1 MPSLREGLVVTI
13 KLVPDYLH
21 ALRWCIALIGVV
33 LSAGCGGGGR
43 GGTSAP
49 APTPTVTISSSSS
62 SASVNSVVTIS
73 WSSTNASSCT
83 ASGAWAG
90 PKVTSG
96 SESFT
101 LSAAADY
108 SFTLSCSGRGGGAS
122 ASVTVSGYQT
132 VNGVTVDGYIRLA
145 DVFIDENNNFTRDSG
160 ENNTTSDSEGKFTSL
175 KYTPGNLMSLGGFD
189 VDSGNRLDQLL
200 LVNKLSQHSD
210 LLVISPVTSVAALMV
225 TPEDVNAALGI
236 DNSINIETTDPIA
249 TMADGTKY
257 KYLYEKGSQVTALVF
272 SMQSALNEINVLQ
285 ETSETYFLEL
295 AKTLEAQ
302 YAETSEVVDIESEAF
317 IDAYVDAVLA
327 TKDTVIQDDRKTD
340 IKKLLHSL
348 VPVISVRFNAT
359 TTTAIANFTTGTFI
373 TDFKAMAQ
381 GTASSSLSASYAT
394 DINSLIA
401 TDQNIEPNDLVIK
414 ISLADDSATVDEDS
428 SVVIAVL
435 SNDTYVTPVYGFSIV
450 TSAPSNGQVLLN
462 ADNTLSYVPNTN
474 FNGADAFTYTVAV
487 DDRSATANVSVIVNP
502 INDAPVISGLSSS
515 ISVAENQTYVVTV
528 SASDVDG
535 DTLTYTLTGADV
547 SSLSINSSSG
557 VITFN
562 SAPDYET
569 RATYS
574 VTVNVSDGTNTT
586 SQVLTINVTDV
597 NETSVS
603 TIADSVSTNEDSA
616 VTLNPLANDTIV
628 TAGYPVSVSA
638 GSPDNGSVVV
648 NSDNTLT
655 YTPSLNFYGT
665 DSFTYTVTVGAV
677 FSSAAVT
684 ITVNGVNDLPIIN
697 SLSSTLTPDEN
708 QTAVVTV
715 NASDVETSSL
725 SYSISG
731 TDRSFFSISNSGV
744 LTFNSAPD
752 YESPSDA
759 DADNSYAITISV
771 GDGTATTSQA
781 VTVDVQN
788 VADQVSGVAVDG
800 YVAGATVFQDLDNDG
815 VLDSGE
821 PNTST
826 NALGSFSLTLSSVNK
841 SAPVRIINGYD
852 LATNEIHPSI
862 MDISVTETGSYI
874 ITPLSTLVGRLKIE
888 DTTLSGTVPQSMIS
902 AALGITLT
910 DSPNDS
916 ILGFDP
922 IAYFNGSDSTLA
934 AEARPVFAASQ
945 LLMAQGGGN
954 YGVNKYITD
963 QVLAAL
969 STTLTSASGTS
980 ISMSSAADITAIK
993 QDAYDAIFNGI
1004 VDTTLADN
1012 PPINN
1017 VQFKNNKAVMTDY
1030 LNGSSSSQVQHSLY
1044 GVHDGTTT
1052 LVADLVGAKL
1062 DYENLKQIIDNDGT
1076 GTPLDLSFE
1085 LSSLPIGSGSTS
1097 VTLRLFYGSDAVQD
1111 SDEDYLQVTLTAD
1124 WESDGTTLQVKLPA
1138 NSNLVATFFD
1148 RSGTTLSRTVT
1159 NLSED
1164 VITATKDGPNRPQS
1178 LAIRLSS
1185 LFNAFPTEVSGLSSF
1200 LDGAATFTYQ
1210 VEFGSFTIYDHL
1222 ENPFTKI
1229 QGTFEV
1235 NSTPDIAVFADD
1247 IYVHENATTKDI
1259 TFRLSQA
1266 SSSTVTVDYAIAS
1279 ASSASSSD
1287 YALSAGTVTIP
1298 AGSTSATLAVAVTN
1312 DTAVESQEEIRL
1324 SLSNAQN
1331 AVLGRTT
1338 VSAYITDGE
1347 KILDNSAQK
1356 AILVNN
1362 IFKDSKASINSYLK
1376 NALDSSSVT
1385 ISGTSY
1391 TYSQVLVN
1399 NGITADVYAYID
1411 SIVDDYEV
1419 MAEAIISAI
1428 MTKSNAYVDSEL
1440 SGFITY
1446 SGFAQALTQLNSGL
1460 KGLDVSQIVGTNI
1473 NKDGSYPNG
1482 QSILTLQTAV
1492 TGKVDTL
1499 VTLAAD
1505 TVADILGTDTNANF
1519 PNANVIIGTDGD
1531 DTISGTSGSDLIAS
1545 FNGADTVNGLAG
1557 NDKIL
1562 GGSGVDTIN
1571 GGDNDDHIY
1580 GYAGN
1585 DILAGDAGAD
1595 KVLGGL
1601 GNDTIRGGA
1610 GDDDLRGETGDDTIY
1625 TGAGTDTVT
1634 GGLGNDTII
1643 IDGL

>member
-1 MPSLREGLVVTI
+1 ML
-13 KLVPDYLH
+13 
-21 ALRWCIALIGVV
+21 
-33 LSAGCGGGGR
+33 
-43 GGTSAP
+43 
-49 APTPTVTISSSSS
+49 
-62 SASVNSVVTIS
+62 
-73 WSSTNASSCT
+73 
-83 ASGAWAG
+83 
-90 PKVTSG
+90 
-96 SESFT
+96 
-101 LSAAADY
+101 
-108 SFTLSCSGRGGGAS
+108 
-122 ASVTVSGYQT
+122 
-132 VNGVTVDGYIRLA
+132 
-145 DVFIDENNNFTRDSG
+145 
-160 ENNTTSDSEGKFTSL
+160 TSDDIK
-175 KYTPGNLMSLGGFD
+175 
-189 VDSGNRLDQLL
+189 
-200 LVNKLSQHSD
+200 
-210 LLVISPVTSVAALMV
+210 
-225 TPEDVNAALGI
+225 AALGI
-236 DNSINIETTDPIA
+236 DNSIDIATTDPIA
-249 TMADGTKY
+249 TMADGDKY
-257 KYLYEKGSQVTALVF
+257 EYLYEKGSQITALVF
-272 SMQSALNEINVLQ
+272 SMQSALNEINALQ

-302 YAETSEVVDIESEAF
+302 YAETSEVVDIETEVF
-317 IDAYVDAVLA
+317 IDAYVDAVLVA
-327 TKDTVIQDDRKTD
+327 KETVIQDDRKTD
-340 IKKLLHSL
+340 IKNALHSL
-348 VPVISVRFNAT
+348 VPVISVRFKAAI
-359 TTTAIANFTTGTFI
+359 TTALSNFTTGQFI

-381 GTASSSLSASYAT
+381 GTASSTLAASYAT
-394 DINSLIA
+394 DINALIA
-401 TDQNIEPNDLVIK
+401 ADQSIEPGDLVIK

-435 SNDTYVTPVYGFSIV
+435 SNDTYMTPVYGFSIA

-474 FNGADAFTYTVAV
+474 FNGTDAFTYTVTV
-487 DDRSATANVSVIVNP
+487 DDRSATANVSIIVNP

-515 ISVAENQTYVVTV
+515 ISVAENLAFVVTV
-528 SASDVDG
+528 SASDVEG
-535 DTLTYTLTGADV
+535 DTLTYTLTGTDA

-569 RATYS
+569 KATYSVTLNVSDGTNTTSQAIIISVTDTDEVGNAPVITSFPTFSAAENQTAVGMVTATDADTSDTLTYTLTGTDASSLSINSSSGVITFNSAPDYETKATYSVTVHVSDGTNTTPQALSINVTDVNETSPVITSSPTFSAAENQLAVGTVTATDADTSDTLTYTLTGTDASSLSINSSSGVITFNSAPDYESKATYS

-586 SQVLTINVTDV
+586 PQALSINVTDV
-597 NETSVS
+597 NETSPVITSSPTFSAAENQVAVDTVTATDADTSDTLTYTLTGTDASSLSINISSGVITFDSAPDYETKATYFVTVNVSDGTNTTPQALSISVTNVNESSVS
-603 TIADSVSTNEDSA
+603 TIADSASTNEESA
-616 VTLNPLANDTIV
+616 VTLNPLTNDTIV

-638 GSPDNGSVVV
+638 GSPGNGSVVV
-648 NSDNTLT
+648 NSGNTLT
-655 YTPSLNFYGT
+655 YTPSLNFFGT
-665 DSFTYTVTVGAV
+665 DSFTYTVTVESV
-677 FSSAAVT
+677 SSSAEVT

-708 QTAVVTV
+708 QTVVVTV
-715 NASDVETSSL
+715 NASDIETSSL

-731 TDRSFFSISNSGV
+731 TDRSLFGISNSGA
-744 LTFNSAPD
+744 LTFNTAPD

-759 DADNSYAITISV
+759 DADNSYAITITV

-781 VTVDVQN
+781 VTVEVQN

-826 NALGSFSLTLSSVNK
+826 NSLGSFSLILSSVNK

-874 ITPLSTLVGRLKIE
+874 ITPISTLVGRLKIE

-980 ISMSSAADITAIK
+980 ISMSSAADIIAIK

-1004 VDTTLADN
+1004 VDTTLADS

-1085 LSSLPIGSGSTS
+1085 LSSLPVGSGSTS

-1111 SDEDYLQVTLTAD
+1111 SNEDYLQVTLTAN
-1124 WESDGTTLQVKLPA
+1124 WESDGTTLQVQLPA

-1159 NLSED
+1159 NIAED
-1164 VITATKDGPNRPQS
+1164 VITATKDGPNRPTS
-1178 LAIRLSS
+1178 LAIRLST

-1229 QGTFEV
+1229 QGTFAV

-1259 TFRLSQA
+1259 IFRLSQA
-1266 SSSTVTVDYAIAS
+1266 SSSNVTVDYAISA

-1287 YALSAGTVTIP
+1287 YTLSAGTVTIP
-1298 AGSTSATLAVAVTN
+1298 AGSTSTTLAVAVTN

-1347 KILDNSAQK
+1347 KILDNSTQK

-1362 IFKDSKASINSYLK
+1362 IFKDSKASINLISKKCTGFIKCHYFRNKLYLQ
-1376 NALDSSSVT
+1376 
-1385 ISGTSY
+1385 SGT
-1391 TYSQVLVN
+1391 
-1399 NGITADVYAYID
+1399 G
-1411 SIVDDYEV
+1411 
-1419 MAEAIISAI
+1419 
-1428 MTKSNAYVDSEL
+1428 
-1440 SGFITY
+1440 
-1446 SGFAQALTQLNSGL
+1446 
-1460 KGLDVSQIVGTNI
+1460 
-1473 NKDGSYPNG
+1473 
-1482 QSILTLQTAV
+1482 
-1492 TGKVDTL
+1492 
-1499 VTLAAD
+1499 
-1505 TVADILGTDTNANF
+1505 
-1519 PNANVIIGTDGD
+1519 
-1531 DTISGTSGSDLIAS
+1531 
-1545 FNGADTVNGLAG
+1545 
-1557 NDKIL
+1557 
-1562 GGSGVDTIN
+1562 
-1571 GGDNDDHIY
+1571 
-1580 GYAGN
+1580 
-1585 DILAGDAGAD
+1585 
-1595 KVLGGL
+1595 
-1601 GNDTIRGGA
+1601 
-1610 GDDDLRGETGDDTIY
+1610 
-1625 TGAGTDTVT
+1625 
-1634 GGLGNDTII
+1634 
-1643 IDGL
+1643 

>member
-1 MPSLREGLVVTI
+1 
-13 KLVPDYLH
+13 
-21 ALRWCIALIGVV
+21 
-33 LSAGCGGGGR
+33 
-43 GGTSAP
+43 
-49 APTPTVTISSSSS
+49 
-62 SASVNSVVTIS
+62 
-73 WSSTNASSCT
+73 
-83 ASGAWAG
+83 
-90 PKVTSG
+90 
-96 SESFT
+96 
-101 LSAAADY
+101 
-108 SFTLSCSGRGGGAS
+108 
-122 ASVTVSGYQT
+122 VSGYQT
-132 VNGVTVDGYIRLA
+132 FNGVTVDGYIMLA
-145 DVFIDENNNFTRDSG
+145 DIFVDENNNFIRDSG

-175 KYTPGNLMSLGGFD
+175 KYTSGNLTSIGGTD
-189 VDSGNRLDQLL
+189 VDSGNLLDQLL
-200 LVNKLSQHSD
+200 LVSKLSEHND
-210 LLVISPVTSVAALMV
+210 LLVITPVTSVAALMV
-225 TPEDVNAALGI
+225 TPDNIKAALGI
-236 DNSINIETTDPIA
+236 DNSIDIATTDPIA
-249 TMADGTKY
+249 TMADGDKY
-257 KYLYEKGSQVTALVF
+257 EYLYEKGSQITALVF
-272 SMQSALNEINVLQ
+272 SMQSALNEINALQ

-302 YAETSEVVDIESEAF
+302 YAETSEVVDIETEVF
-317 IDAYVDAVLA
+317 IDAYVDAVLV
-327 TKDTVIQDDRKTD
+327 TKETAIQDDRKTD
-340 IKKLLHSL
+340 IKNALHSL
-348 VPVISVRFNAT
+348 VPAISVRNKAAI
-359 TTTAIANFTTGTFI
+359 TTALSNFTTGQFI

-381 GTASSSLSASYAT
+381 GTASSSLAASYAT
-394 DINSLIA
+394 DINTLIA
-401 TDQNIEPNDLVIK
+401 ADQNIELSDLVIN
-414 ISLADDSATVDEDS
+414 IRLVDDSAKVDEDS

-435 SNDTYVTPVYGFSIV
+435 SNDTYTAPAFGFSIT

-462 ADNTLSYVPNTN
+462 TDNTLSYLPNAN
-474 FNGADAFTYTVAV
+474 FNGTDTFTYTVTV
-487 DDRSATANVSVIVNP
+487 DDRSDTANVSVVVNP
-502 INDAPVISGLSSS
+502 INDVPVITSSS
-515 ISVAENQTYVVTV
+515 TFSAAENQTAVGT
-528 SASDVDG
+528 ATATDGDG
-535 DTLTYTLTGADV
+535 DTLTYTLTGTDAA
-547 SSLSINSSSG
+547 SLSINGSSG

-569 RATYS
+569 KATYS

-586 SQVLTINVTDV
+586 SQALSINVTDV
-597 NETSVS
+597 NETSPVITSSSTSVS
-603 TIADSVSTNEDSA
+603 VSVIADSVSTNEDNA

-628 TAGYPVSVSA
+628 TAGSPVSVSA
-638 GSPDNGSVVV
+638 GSPGNGSVVV
-648 NSDNTLT
+648 NSGNTLT
-655 YTPSLNFYGT
+655 YTPSLNFFGT
-665 DSFTYTVTVGAV
+665 DSFTYTVTVELV
-677 FSSAAVT
+677 SSSAQVT

-697 SLSSTLTPDEN
+697 SLSTTLTPDEN
-708 QTAVVTV
+708 QTGVVTV
-715 NASDVETSSL
+715 NAADVETSSL

-731 TDRSFFSISNSGV
+731 TDSSLFSISNSGA
-744 LTFNSAPD
+744 LTFDSAPD
-752 YESPSDA
+752 YESPGDA
-759 DADNSYAITISV
+759 DADNSYAITIAV
-771 GDGTATTSQA
+771 GDGTDTTSQA

-852 LATNEIHPSI
+852 LATNEIHPSV

-874 ITPLSTLVGRLKIE
+874 ITPISTLVGRLKIE

-954 YGVNKYITD
+954 YAVNKYITD

-969 STTLTSASGTS
+969 STTLTNASGTS
-980 ISMSSAADITAIK
+980 VSMSSAADIIAIK

-1004 VDTTLADN
+1004 VDTTLVDN

-1085 LSSLPIGSGSTS
+1085 LSSLPVGSGSTS
-1097 VTLRLFYGSDAVQD
+1097 VILRLFYGSDVVQD
-1111 SDEDYLQVTLTAD
+1111 SNEDYLQVALTAN
-1124 WESDGTTLQVKLPA
+1124 WESDGTTFQLMLPA

-1148 RSGTTLSRTVT
+1148 RDGSTLSRTVT
-1159 NLSED
+1159 NLSERL
-1164 VITATKDGPNRPQS
+1164 ITGSMDGPNRPQS
-1178 LAIRLSS
+1178 LAIRLST
-1185 LFNAFPTEVSGLSSF
+1185 LFNTFPTEVSGLSSF

-1229 QGTFEV
+1229 QGTFAV

-1266 SSSTVTVDYAIAS
+1266 SSSDVTVDYAIAA
-1279 ASSASSSD
+1279 ASTASSSD
-1287 YALSAGTVTIP
+1287 YTLSAGTVTIP
-1298 AGSTSATLAVAVTN
+1298 AGSTSTTLAVAVIN
-1312 DTAVESQEEIRL
+1312 DTAFESQEEIRL
-1324 SLSNAQN
+1324 NLSHAQN

-1347 KILDNSAQK
+1347 KILGNSTQK
-1356 AILVNN
+1356 AILVDN
-1362 IFKDSKASINSYLK
+1362 IFKDSKASISSYLK
-1376 NALDSSSVT
+1376 NELDSSSVT

-1391 TYSQVLVN
+1391 TYSQVLIN
-1399 NGITADVYAYID
+1399 NSITADVYAYVD
-1411 SIVDDYEV
+1411 SIADDYEV

-1428 MTKSNAYVDSEL
+1428 MTKSNAYVDSQL
-1440 SGFITY
+1440 SGFSTY

-1460 KGLDVSQIVGTNI
+1460 KGLEVSQIVGTNI
-1473 NKDGSYPNG
+1473 NKNGSYPTG
-1482 QSILTLQTAV
+1482 QSISTLQTAV
-1492 TGKVDTL
+1492 AGKVDTL

-1531 DTISGTSGSDLIAS
+1531 DTITGTSGSDLIAT
-1545 FNGADTVNGLAG
+1545 FNGTDTVNALAG

-1585 DILAGDAGAD
+1585 DVLAGDADAD
-1595 KVLGGL
+1595 KILGGL
-1601 GNDTIRGGA
+1601 DNDTIRGGA
-1610 GDDDLRGETGDDTIY
+1610 GNDDLRGEAGNDTIY
-1625 TGAGTDTVT
+1625 TGTGSDTVT
-1634 GGLGNDTII
+1634 GGLGDDTIV